1 MKLRIPYGKTG
12 MTVEIPED
20 RVIRS
25 RIDELSSDRPGIE
38 LVREAMEAPIGSP
51 RLRELAKGKKTA
63 CLIVS
68 DHTRPVPSRDIVPLM
83 LKEMR
88 EGNPDID
95 ITILVATG
103 LHRESSL
110 QELTAKLGED
120 IVKSEKI
127 VVHDG
132 HIPENNVEIG
142 VLPSGSHLV
151 IDKIAYEA
159 ELLVSEGFIEPHM
172 FAGFSGGRKSI
183 LPGIC
188 DAETIRANHCGKI
201 IADPNSR
208 IGKLDGNPVNIDME
222 TAAAMAGLDFIV
234 NVIIDADKKTVAA
247 FAGHYKEAHRAGC
260 EFLRKYCEVDPLP
273 ADIVITTNGGAPLDQ
288 NLYQTA
294 KGLIPGEAMVKQGG
308 TIIICAEM
316 ADGIGGEL
324 FRKQLMSFTDP
335 EKYFNECIAVP
346 QYETELD
353 QWESQIM
360 ARIMMK
366 ARIIY
371 VTRPE
376 MKETVEE
383 LGFGYAR
390 DVDEAL
396 AIAGPGSVT
405 VIPDGISIVVR
416 S

>member
-1 MKLRIPYGKTG
+1 MEIRIPYGKTG

-25 RIDELSSDRPGIE
+25 RVDELSSDRPGIE
-38 LVREAMEAPIGSP
+38 LVKEAMENPIGSP

-63 CLIVS
+63 CIIVS
-68 DHTRPVPSRDIVPLM
+68 DHTRPVPSKDIIPLM
-83 LKEMR
+83 LSELR

-95 ITILVATG
+95 VTILVATG
-103 LHRESSL
+103 LHRETSKE
-110 QELTAKLGED
+110 ELIGKLGED
-120 IVKSEKI
+120 IVRNERI

-142 VLPSGSHLV
+142 ILPSGSHLV
-151 IDKIAYEA
+151 IDRVAYET

-172 FAGFSGGRKSI
+172 FAGFSGGRKSV

-188 DAETIRANHCGKI
+188 DARTIRANHCGKI
-201 IADPNSR
+201 IADPRSR
-208 IGKLDGNPVNIDME
+208 IGNLDGNPINLDME
-222 TAAAMAGLDFIV
+222 TAAGMAKLAFIV
-234 NVIIDADKKTVAA
+234 NVIIDANKKTVAA
-247 FAGHYKEAHRAGC
+247 FAGHYIKAHRAGC
-260 EFLRKYCEVDPLP
+260 ELLRKYCEVDPIP
-273 ADIVITTNGGAPLDQ
+273 ADIVISTNGGAPLDQ

-308 TIIICAEM
+308 SIILCAEM

-324 FRKQLMSFTDP
+324 FRKQMKSFSDP
-335 EKYFNECIAVP
+335 EKYFNDMIAVP

-366 ARIIY
+366 ARVIY
-371 VTRPE
+371 VTRPG
-376 MKETVEE
+376 MKDAVEE
-383 LGFGYAR
+383 LGFGYAP
-390 DVDEAL
+390 DIETAL
-396 AIAGPGSVT
+396 KMASPGSVT